1 MIQTIMSH
9 LVSNATLAQ
18 ISERYDLVDR
28 LRVPSHAAMTI
39 KHGEKSKANVF
50 ESYIAGL
57 YQLFKAESGPSS
69 DGNGVE
75 RTDGQALDHVSQWLT
90 PLFGPVAQYI
100 RNELHTEQ
108 QRLSA
113 PSDNAN
119 GEVEIDAAEAM
130 GSSAMLKN
138 IALGRS
144 RLGCRYTSMKLLK
157 GLCGGLLAGS
167 SSEVVK
173 NCKIQLGFSVGE
185 SS

>member
-1 MIQTIMSH
+1 MVQTIMSH

-57 YQLFKAESGPSS
+57 YQSFKAEIGPSS

-90 PLFGPVAQYI
+90 PLFEPVAQHI

-113 PSDNAN
+113 PGDNGN

-130 GSSAMLKN
+130 GSSAMLNQHCIGTIKTGMPVYEHEATEGLMWRTTCR
-138 IALGRS
+138 IKLG
-144 RLGCRYTSMKLLK
+144 
-157 GLCGGLLAGS
+157 GGEEL
-167 SSEVVK
+167 
-173 NCKIQLGFSVGE
+173 
-185 SS
+185 